1 MEDFIYI
8 IKCHIYFSEDDEME
22 TDMWAYNSFN
32 LAVSAIKKD
41 IKELYGDTREVSWTI
56 EPPYSSDLSLEDL
69 GNAYLHADRKH
80 YASEYR
86 LIKLKINR
94 AL

>member
-8 IKCHIYFSEDDEME
+8 VKCHVCFSEDDEME
-22 TDMWAYNSFN
+22 TDMWAYNSFD

-41 IKELYGDTREVSWTI
+41 INELYGNTRKVDWTI
-56 EPPYSSDLSLEDL
+56 EPPFSPELPLEDL
-69 GNAYLHADRKH
+69 GCAYLHADRKY

>member
-1 MEDFIYI
+1 MKDFIYI
-8 IKCHIYFSEDDEME
+8 VKCYTYYTEDDELE
-22 TDMWAYNSFN
+22 TDMWAYNSFD

-69 GNAYLHADRKH
+69 GSAYLHVNREY

>member
-22 TDMWAYNSFN
+22 TDMWAYNSFD

-41 IKELYGDTREVSWTI
+41 INELYGDTREVSWTI
-56 EPPYSSDLSLEDL
+56 EPPYSSDLSLENL
-69 GNAYLHADRKH
+69 GSAYLRETPKYFPA
-80 YASEYR
+80 EYR
-86 LIKLKINR
+86 LIKLKLNR